1 MDEQTENLE
10 IALSYEDLS
19 ELNDMKQHADK
30 IIQGI
35 KKLEE
40 NDANRAIWELFQNA
54 IDLSDNSEI
63 TIAITEDNLVFRH
76 NGEPFTPMTLD
87 CLFKQVS
94 SKTLEERK
102 ITFDDNEP
110 VGQYGTGFI
119 TSHTFGKQIEING
132 ALVKDEGYVALNN
145 FFIDRDTD
153 NWKELGQRIRLL
165 KKEVARLLKDEIT
178 IVPPYPETEFS
189 FKTISKN
196 NKDCA
201 IKAVNSLQTILPYV
215 ITLNPRLKKVTVKDL
230 SGSTIV
236 YQRKGSFCVDKLHS
250 TSILINNDCVD
261 VFYLKSEDN
270 KIAVILPFSASLVAN
285 DLSNELPRL
294 FLFYPL
300 VGTQD
305 FGINYILHSRHFL
318 PNEPRNGLYLKSNN
332 EDNQNEEEANRKLI
346 DTASQLI
353 FEYVES
359 NAKAISNPI
368 KLARINFKT
377 ESDKPLLNEYFTA
390 LKTSWIDHFKS
401 FPLVETKT
409 GNIVVSKSVFIDTT
423 LLTDNDVF
431 DSIFTLID
439 FFWDNTPLK
448 HLTKEWSAI
457 IDEWNLHE
465 INYIGYRDLAL
476 KIKEV
481 GNLAN
486 IPHIKELKN
495 LYSHLIKEGHGDLFN
510 SFELLPNIK
519 GEFRLLSGLN
529 NNINLPQELIDI
541 ADIIMPDIPKR
552 HINPDFK
559 FDLDLNPYT
568 RKNYTTDINAA
579 IGEKIKDK
587 TLTTEIA
594 SDFLEALIS
603 YSKISSSIE
612 SNSVPTRLVKLI
624 CDYYSFDSLTIEILA
639 VKEDELDNRVPQRRL
654 IRLFL
659 NDLSKENSEWVGE
672 NLQFLKDVLEIGP
685 SYYDYEEMFNSLA
698 VFPNQLNELTSQNFL
713 KVDDNIPE
721 SIKDIYDQIVKPNFP
736 VRSNLIHKEFTKY
749 LKTQDKKTVRNLT
762 EKIETAFFETS
773 QFTSIENHP
782 LKEYIIDIIQKFKIE
797 AEYEKYFPVVFS
809 KRSSILVELA
819 DGDDSFSI
827 LSLESSK
834 IKKLA
839 ELGKNPNIEE
849 IISLG
854 KEAFLQKQQ
863 ENANF
868 KHKYTIGTHIESV
881 LRNAITTLIPA
892 IIKADVKNVQDG
904 QDIVILLN
912 TTPVYFIEVKS
923 RWDVNNSVRMSKNQ
937 TLRAFEQKENYALCS
952 IDMTNYTGEDRYSVE
967 DINGIK
973 HLIKF
978 NTDIGEKVVHLID
991 VLSKSNEPETI
1002 HLDGDFRTLIPQTY
1016 IAEGMDLIEF
1026 EGFIID
1032 FLKTKLEQAKI

>member
-1 MDEQTENLE
+1 MPICKLCQEREANKKNTHYLTDAIIRTCLNLGGANDREKGLYFALDNSNPFIDFNFQRLDELTLESTIGRKPTEDEIENAKSIPFSVDYVFCSQCEKLFTDVE
-10 IALSYEDLS
+10 NPFINDILPHFRKNDLTGHDRLNEADIITIRNFFYIQIYRSAVCENILDFPEEFVEKLRTIILAQGGDSSIPLSIIALSYEDLS

-54 IDLSDNSEI
+54 IDLSENSEI
-63 TIAITEDNLVFRH
+63 TIALTEDHLVFRH

-102 ITFDDNEP
+102 ITFEDNEP

-132 ALVKDEGYVALNN
+132 ALIKDEGYVALNN

-165 KKEVARLLKDEIT
+165 KKEVARLLKDENT
-178 IVPPYPETEFS
+178 VLPPYPDTEFS
-189 FKTISKN
+189 FKTVTKN

-230 SGSTIV
+230 SGSTTV
-236 YQRKGSFCVDKLHS
+236 YQRKDSFSVDKLHS
-250 TSILINNDCVD
+250 TSILINQDCVD

-270 KIAVILPFSASLVAN
+270 KITVILPFSSSLVAN
-285 DLSNELPRL
+285 DLSNELPKL

-332 EDNQNEEEANRKLI
+332 EDNQNEEEANRNLI

-353 FEYVES
+353 FEYVGS

-377 ESDKPLLNEYFTA
+377 ESEKPLLNEYFRT
-390 LKTSWIDHFKS
+390 LKASWIEHFKS

-423 LLTDNDVF
+423 LLRDSDVF
-431 DSIFTLID
+431 DAIFTLVD

-457 IDEWNLHE
+457 IDEWNLNE
-465 INYIGYRDLAL
+465 IKYVGYRDLAL

-486 IPHIKELKN
+486 IPHIKELKT
-495 LYSHLIKEGHGDLFN
+495 LYQHLIKEGHGDLFN

-529 NNINLPQELIDI
+529 NNISLPQELIEI

-552 HINPDFK
+552 HINSDFK

-568 RKNYTTDINAA
+568 RKNYTTDINVA

-587 TLTTEIA
+587 TLAAEIV

-603 YSKISSSIE
+603 YSKISPSIE
-612 SNSVPTRLVKLI
+612 SNSVPTRLIKLI
-624 CDYYSFDSLTIEILA
+624 CDYYSFDSSTIEIPA
-639 VKEDELDNRVPQRRL
+639 VKDDELDNRVAQRRL

-659 NDLSKENSEWVGE
+659 NDLSKANSEWVGE
-672 NLQFLKDVLEIGP
+672 NLQFLEDVLEIGP
-685 SYYDYEEMFNSLA
+685 SYYDYEEMFSTLA

-736 VRSNLIHKEFTKY
+736 IRANLIHKEFTKY
-749 LKTQDKKTVRNLT
+749 LKIQDKKTVRNLT
-762 EKIETAFFETS
+762 EKIETVFFETS

-819 DGDDSFSI
+819 DGDDSNLTFFKFS
-827 LSLESSK
+827 
-834 IKKLA
+834 
-839 ELGKNPNIEE
+839 
-849 IISLG
+849 
-854 KEAFLQKQQ
+854 
-863 ENANF
+863 
-868 KHKYTIGTHIESV
+868 
-881 LRNAITTLIPA
+881 
-892 IIKADVKNVQDG
+892 
-904 QDIVILLN
+904 
-912 TTPVYFIEVKS
+912 
-923 RWDVNNSVRMSKNQ
+923 
-937 TLRAFEQKENYALCS
+937 
-952 IDMTNYTGEDRYSVE
+952 
-967 DINGIK
+967 
-973 HLIKF
+973 
-978 NTDIGEKVVHLID
+978 
-991 VLSKSNEPETI
+991 
-1002 HLDGDFRTLIPQTY
+1002 
-1016 IAEGMDLIEF
+1016 
-1026 EGFIID
+1026 
-1032 FLKTKLEQAKI
+1032 

>member
-1 MDEQTENLE
+1 MDEQTENFE

-63 TIAITEDNLVFRH
+63 TIALTEDHLVFRH

-102 ITFDDNEP
+102 ITFEDNEP

-132 ALVKDEGYVALNN
+132 ALIKDEGYVALNN

-165 KKEVARLLKDEIT
+165 KKEVARLLKDENT
-178 IVPPYPETEFS
+178 ILPPYPDTEFS
-189 FKTISKN
+189 FKTISNN

-215 ITLNPRLKKVTVKDL
+215 ITLNPRLKKVTVKNL
-230 SGSTIV
+230 SGSTTV
-236 YQRKGSFCVDKLHS
+236 YQRKESFSVDKLHS
-250 TSILINNDCVD
+250 TSILINQDCVD

-270 KIAVILPFSASLVAN
+270 KITVILPFSASLVAN
-285 DLSNELPRL
+285 DFSNELPKL

-377 ESDKPLLNEYFTA
+377 ESDKPLLNEYFRT
-390 LKTSWIDHFKS
+390 LKAFWIERFKS

-423 LLTDNDVF
+423 LLRDNEVF
-431 DSIFTLID
+431 DAIFTLVD

-457 IDEWNLHE
+457 IDEWNLNE
-465 INYIGYRDLAL
+465 IKYIGYRDLAL

-481 GNLAN
+481 GNLAS
-486 IPHIKELKN
+486 IPHVKELKT
-495 LYSHLIKEGHGDLFN
+495 LYQHLIKEGHGDLFN

-529 NNINLPQELIDI
+529 NNIGLPQELIEI

-552 HINPDFK
+552 HIDSDFK

-568 RKNYTTDINAA
+568 RKNYTTDINVA

-587 TLTTEIA
+587 TLAAEIV
-594 SDFLEALIS
+594 SDFLEAFIS
-603 YSKISSSIE
+603 YSKISPSIE
-612 SNSVPTRLVKLI
+612 SNSVPTRLIKLI
-624 CDYYSFDSLTIEILA
+624 CDYYSFDSSTIEIPA
-639 VKEDELDNRVPQRRL
+639 VKDDELDNRVPQRRL

-685 SYYDYEEMFNSLA
+685 SYYDYEEMFSTLA

-736 VRSNLIHKEFTKY
+736 IRANLIHKEFTKY
-749 LKTQDKKTVRNLT
+749 LKIQDKKTVRNLT
-762 EKIETAFFETS
+762 EKIETVFFETS

-797 AEYEKYFPVVFS
+797 AEYEKYFPVVFG

-849 IISLG
+849 IINLG

-868 KHKYTIGTHIESV
+868 QHKYTIGTHIENV
-881 LRNAITTLIPA
+881 LRNAITTLIPTT
-892 IIKADVKNVQDG
+892 IKADIKNVQDG
-904 QDIVILLN
+904 QDIVILMN
-912 TTPVYFIEVKS
+912 ATPVYFIEVKS

-937 TLRAFEQKENYALCS
+937 TLRSFEQKENYALCS
-952 IDMTNYTGEDRYSVE
+952 IDMTNYTGEDKYSVE
-967 DINGIK
+967 DINVIK

-978 NTDIGEKVVHLID
+978 NTDIGDKVVHLID

-1016 IAEGMDLIEF
+1016 IAEGMDLTKF
-1026 EGFIID
+1026 EAFIVG
-1032 FLKTKLEQAKI
+1032 FLKTKLE